1 VPLPPWLAV
10 YAIASLVTFL
20 AYGLDKRRAQRGGRR
35 VPEATLHLLELCG
48 GWPGA
53 LVAQQVFRHK
63 RRKARY
69 LAAFA
74 AIVALH
80 IAALAWLFGDGI
92 VRCFRG

>member
-1 VPLPPWLAV
+1 MPLPAWLAV

-69 LAAFA
+69 LVVFA
-74 AIVALH
+74 AIAALH
-80 IAALAWLFGDGI
+80 LAALALLYRDEI
-92 VRCFRG
+92 VRCFPG

>member
-1 VPLPPWLAV
+1 MPLPAWLAV
-10 YAIASLVTFL
+10 YAVASLVTFL

-53 LVAQQVFRHK
+53 LIAQQVFRHK

-69 LAAFA
+69 LVVFA
-74 AIVALH
+74 AIAALH
-80 IAALAWLFGDGI
+80 LAALALLYRDEI
-92 VRCFRG
+92 VRCFPG

>member
-1 VPLPPWLAV
+1 MPLPLGLAV
-10 YAIASLVTFL
+10 YAIASLVTLL

-53 LVAQQVFRHK
+53 LVAQQLFRHK
-63 RRKARY
+63 RRKASY
-69 LAAFA
+69 LAVFA

-80 IAALAWLFGDGI
+80 LALIGLLWGDEI
-92 VRCFRG
+92 LRRFRP